1 MIPMIRALIAG
12 LVVLLAGVM
21 VEAQGLR
28 PAAPPVLQC
37 APPDVERAQRED
49 ASSGLVPRFAIPLR
63 ETVHALE
70 HGEWIALP
78 TGGYV
83 WRLTIHAPGAQSL
96 LLLANSL
103 PLDPGTHLLVS
114 DRQGQVMESYR
125 HRPDARNG
133 AYTIGPIAGDRLALE
148 FFTPGEPIDL
158 QIDHIYY
165 GFTSDFRAL
174 PDEGPVA
181 EPESMSSAC
190 LGFGCSLPC
199 QVNAHCL
206 QHPQIRRSMNSV
218 VRILLVF
225 QEGASW
231 CSGALI
237 NNERQDG
244 TPYVLS
250 AFHCQHGYTP
260 WFHFW
265 AYFFRYESQDCTTP
279 FQEPIPFK
287 VTGSEMRARW
297 MNSDFLLL
305 EITDDLPTVPDIT
318 FAGWTRQDNYTP
330 APTFFLHH
338 PSADIKKV
346 SVDSQ
351 AVTIWQ
357 TQVTWNNQIVTPG
370 FHHYRVFFD
379 LGTSEPGSSGGPLF
393 DLSGRIIGQL
403 NGGSAN
409 CQANALWFGRL
420 QRSWSGGGTSDSR
433 LRDWLD
439 PDNKGVMDIGEM
451 TVKGISDYRISGTLL
466 TPNGLPIPNA
476 TVNLSGAAAF
486 TTSTNDQGEYL
497 FDTVPA
503 GFSYVISANRNET
516 FSFGVS
522 VADVV
527 LLNQFLLGGSLP
539 TPYAH
544 IAADVN
550 ASGSISIADLI
561 ELRSLLLG
569 VIPQFSG
576 VPSWIFLRTG
586 FPFQGTWQVPN
597 LMQDIQ
603 GMDFIGVKSGDLN
616 HSAVPK

>member
-1 MIPMIRALIAG
+1 MISMVRALLVG
-12 LVVLLAGVM
+12 LFALLAFPRSQ
-21 VEAQGLR
+21 AQGGLDA
-28 PAAPPVLQC
+28 PPPVLEC
-37 APPDVERAQRED
+37 VPPDVERARRED
-49 ASSGLVPRFAIPLR
+49 ATSGLAPRFAIPLK
-63 ETVHALE
+63 ESVHSMDQ
-70 HGEWIALP
+70 GEWIALP
-78 TGGYV
+78 AGGYL

-96 LLLANSL
+96 LILANSL
-103 PLDPGTHLLVS
+103 PLDPGCYF
-114 DRQGQVMESYR
+114 QVHDPNGRVLESYH
-125 HRPDARNG
+125 HRPDHRNG
-133 AYTIGPIAGDRLALE
+133 AYTIGPVAGDRVSLT
-148 FFTPGEPIDL
+148 FYTPDEPVDFHL
-158 QIDHIYY
+158 DHLYY
-165 GFTSDFRAL
+165 GFTADFRAM
-174 PDEGPVA
+174 PDEVPA
-181 EPESMSSAC
+181 EEPESLSSGC

-199 QVNAHCL
+199 QVNTNCL
-206 QHPQIRRSMNSV
+206 QHPQIRRSRNSV

-231 CSGALI
+231 CTGALV
-237 NNERQDG
+237 NNERQDQ

-265 AYFFRYESQDCTTP
+265 AYFFRYESADCTTP
-279 FQEPIPFK
+279 QLEPVPFK

-305 EITDDLPTVPDIT
+305 EITDELPTVPDLT

-357 TQVTWNNQIVTPG
+357 TQVTWNNQIITPG

-393 DLSGRIIGQL
+393 DMAGRIIGQL

-409 CQANALWFGRL
+409 CQSNGLWFGRI
-420 QRSWSGGGTSDSR
+420 QRSWNGGGTPDSR

-439 PDNKGVMDIGEM
+439 PDNKGIMDIGEI
-451 TVKGISDYRISGTLL
+451 TVDGISDYRISGTIL
-466 TPNGLPIPNA
+466 TPNGLPVPNA
-476 TVNLSGAAAF
+476 TVNLSGSASLNA
-486 TTSTNDQGEYL
+486 TTNDQGEYV
-497 FDTVPA
+497 FDAVPA
-503 GFSYVISANRNET
+503 GQAYILTATRNDNY
-516 FSFGVS
+516 SFGVS

-539 TPYAH
+539 TGYAH

-550 ASGSISIADLI
+550 GSGSISIADLI
-561 ELRSLLLG
+561 ELRRLLLG
-569 VIPQFSG
+569 LIPQFSG
-576 VPSWIFLRTG
+576 VPSWTFLRTG
-586 FPFQGTWQVPN
+586 FPFQSSWQIPLLV
-597 LMQDIQ
+597 QDVE
-603 GMDFIGVKSGDLN
+603 GMDFIGVKYGDVN